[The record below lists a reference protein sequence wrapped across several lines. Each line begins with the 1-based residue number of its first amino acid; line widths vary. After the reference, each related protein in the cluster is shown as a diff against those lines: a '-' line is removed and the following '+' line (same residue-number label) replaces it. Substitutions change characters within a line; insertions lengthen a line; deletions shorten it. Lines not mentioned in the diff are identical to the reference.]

1 MDFGVLLIPNWGDTT
16 SKRRINRSILLNSQ
30 VSSLTSAVEDLHAQ
44 IASMKIFIFVLISL
58 VFAILAVLVYN
69 AYNVT
74 AADANPAMVAAVED
88 MCATASTPSAA
99 AHQHVTATG
108 EL

>member
-1 MDFGVLLIPNWGDTT
+1 MNQ
-16 SKRRINRSILLNSQ
+16 SISLNSQ

-69 AYNVT
+69 AYNVS
-74 AADANPAMVAAVED
+74 AADANPAMVAVED
-88 MCATASTPSAA
+88 MCATAATPAA
-99 AHQHVTATG
+99 THQHVTG

>member
-1 MDFGVLLIPNWGDTT
+1 MQGNEVLLHFDFSTITLIP
-16 SKRRINRSILLNSQ
+16 Q

-69 AYNVT
+69 SYNVT
-74 AADANPAMVAAVED
+74 ADANPAMAALED
-88 MCATASTPSAA
+88 MCATTASAT
-99 AHQHVTATG
+99 HQHVTG